1 MKARSRSTTKRALP
15 GASRSRLVRAAL
27 LTTLAI
33 VATGCTGEPP
43 WNVLVVTLDTTRADH
58 LSCYGREDIQTP
70 NYERLAAEGLLFEQ
84 AMTTAPI
91 TLPSHS
97 TIFTGRYPLAHGVR
111 DNGLFTLPESELTLA
126 ERFQELGYAT
136 GAVVASY
143 PVTREFGIAQGFEFF
158 DDHIT
163 VGLENFRGERTEPQR
178 GVYFDE
184 RSAAQVND
192 AILPWLREHADEPF
206 MAWIHYWDAH
216 QPLIPPAPFDQLYAY
231 DLYLGE
237 IAFVDQSF
245 GKILDFLEEAGIADR
260 TLVVVVGDHGEGRKE
275 HREDSHSM
283 LVYDSTLHV
292 PLIMKVP
299 GIEGGRRLK
308 SRVGTVDIVP
318 TILDFFGLPIDDQ
331 IHGRSLAEWMRSGE
345 EERDSRGLYYAETLS
360 PRFSHGWGEMR
371 ALFDGSSKYIHGPRP
386 ELYDLNED
394 PRELNDLAP
403 TQHEE
408 AAEMKAALGAF
419 IERRASSSSA
429 DAVQSVDA
437 ETRQRL
443 AALGYLSSSGESP
456 GTVKEELVEGG
467 IAPQDRIH
475 DITLMSQ
482 AKQLLDR
489 KEYVQ
494 ARERVLRLIELD
506 PGNAFYRSLL
516 ASAYLG
522 LGQVDEAA
530 SVIEEAEALV
540 SVSDAAFLAV
550 AQRVFASGN
559 EERGLALARLLVNA
573 HDSGYGRYL
582 LGEML
587 LAQGEEEAGEQELEA
602 ALALDGGL
610 LRARLSL
617 AIQLAKRQ
625 QHEAATEHFEA
636 LLRRQPFSERGHYN
650 YAVML
655 LGLTR
660 YDEALDKLA
669 RAIQLNPSY
678 WPAHL
683 ARLAIY
689 VEQEQTEQAD
699 AALGVIER
707 RCRKP
712 QIVERARNMAGAA

>member
-1 MKARSRSTTKRALP
+1 MTGRSRPTVAR
-15 GASRSRLVRAAL
+15 ASRGVSSSRLAKAAFL
-27 LTTLAI
+27 MALAI
-33 VATGCTGEPP
+33 LASGCTREPP
-43 WNVLVVTLDTTRADH
+43 WNVLIVTLDTTRADH
-58 LSCYGREDIQTP
+58 LACYGREDIKTP
-70 NYERLAAEGLLFEQ
+70 NFDRLAAEGLLFEQ

-111 DNGLFTLPESELTLA
+111 DNGLFTLPESEVTIA
-126 ERFQELGYAT
+126 ERFRDLGYAT

-143 PVTREFGIAQGFEFF
+143 PVTREFGIAQGFDFF

-184 RSAAQVND
+184 RSADQVND
-192 AILPWLREHADEPF
+192 AVLPWLREHADEPF

-216 QPLIPPAPFDQLYAY
+216 QPLIPPSPFDQLYAY

-237 IAFVDQSF
+237 IAYVDQSF
-245 GKILDFLEEAGIADR
+245 GKVLDFLEEAGIADR

-283 LVYDSTLHV
+283 LVYNSTLHV
-292 PLIMKVP
+292 PLIMKIP

-318 TILDFFGLPIDDQ
+318 TILEFFEQPIDDQ
-331 IHGRSLAEWMRSGE
+331 IHGRSLADWIRSGE

-386 ELYDLNED
+386 ELFDLEAD

-403 TQHEE
+403 SQHEE
-408 AAEMKAALGAF
+408 AAEMKAALAAF

-443 AALGYLSSSGESP
+443 AALGYLSSSGDAP
-456 GTVKEELVEGG
+456 GTVTEELIDGG

-530 SVIEEAEALV
+530 SVIEEAEELV
-540 SVSDAAFLAV
+540 SVSDSAFLAV
-550 AQRVFASGN
+550 AQRVFASGSQ
-559 EERGLALARLLVNA
+559 ERGLALARLLIKA

-587 LAQGEEEAGEQELEA
+587 LATGEAEAGEKELEA
-602 ALALDGGL
+602 ALELDGNL

-625 QHEAATEHFEA
+625 EHEAATEHFEA
-636 LLRRQPFSERGHYN
+636 LLQSQPFSERGHYN

-660 YDEALDKLA
+660 YDEALEKLE

-689 VEQEQTEQAD
+689 VGQEETEQA
-699 AALGVIER
+699 ATALDVIER
-707 RCRKP
+707 RCRNP
-712 QIVERARNMAGAA
+712 QIVKRARNMAGAV